1 MKMTKL
7 VVAMRRLRVLFFI
20 VLASLPLQAGF
31 ASESSTI
38 IEFEG
43 DWPSKN
49 KGLPSIPIGAS
60 ISGSIL
66 YITNSF
72 LDTDIA
78 IIIMTDS
85 GEMVYELVVPAT
97 NTANICIPMD
107 EFSAGEYIL
116 ELTNLSGNYLSGN
129 FILNH

>member
-7 VVAMRRLRVLFFI
+7 VVVMRRLRVLFFI
-20 VLASLPLQAGF
+20 VLASLSLQAGF
-31 ASESSTI
+31 ASDTSTI

-43 DWPSKN
+43 KWPSKN

-72 LDTDIA
+72 LDTNIA
-78 IIIMTDS
+78 IIIMKDS
-85 GEMVYELVVPAT
+85 GEMVYELVVPAI

-116 ELTNLSGNYLSGN
+116 ELTNLSGNYLSGS
-129 FILNH
+129 FILNQ

>member
-1 MKMTKL
+1 MMSTKL
-7 VVAMRRLRVLFFI
+7 MAIMRNLRFLLFF
-20 VLASLPLQAGF
+20 VLSSLSLQISF
-31 ASESSTI
+31 ASTFSANI
-38 IEFEG
+38 ILNG
-43 DWPSKN
+43 DWLGKT
-49 KGLPSIPIGAS
+49 KKIPSIPITAS

-72 LDTDIA
+72 LDNDIA
-78 IIIMTDS
+78 IIIMKNS
-85 GEMVYELVVPAT
+85 GEIVYELVVPAT

-129 FILNH
+129 FIFNQ